1 MVVEV
6 AYKKLKRKKEGYKTI
21 HHFVPPRTLPKSES
35 LYSTVPVCTTTEVV
49 FNNFHGRISRHLF
62 IVVPPTNFQDKSN
75 KQADYGGAANTAA
88 VVANCEL

>member
-35 LYSTVPVCTTTEVV
+35 LHVLPSEVV